1 MKIFQARSQ
10 KVSSSM
16 ANLKNTLDSVLQGGG
31 VQSAA
36 LRPCVAWGGFECTQ
50 HKIVNLLKTLLSFIT

>member
-16 ANLKNTLDSVLQGGG
+16 ANLKNTLDSVLQSGGI
-31 VQSAA
+31 QPMA
-36 LRPCVAWGGFECTQ
+36 LRPCMAWSGFEGTQ
-50 HKIVNLLKTLLSFIT
+50 HKIVNVLKTLLSFIT